1 MNELSE
7 SVRQLPDNLEDLS
20 RFVLIGREKLTAVRA
35 EIKAIEKVG
44 LAKEVHEQKLVEA
57 QEIAEAVLDAEVKI
71 GELTG
76 DMETAKGQRTD
87 IKPMDSGVLKSKA
100 SQLEEIGISEKQ
112 KQRYETLAK
121 HPEQV
126 KQAKE
131 EAREEGKIVTRQDVL
146 NRIKEPPLTSMHS
159 ISYNIQ
165 QEKREAIRRHDAF
178 EEKKNGSGV
187 LSMEEIQQDKEDKQI
202 SIEETVKELK
212 NVISNFNTIIT
223 VLSEDKI
230 TEAFKE
236 MKERDLLTIENS
248 LYGVTRTATKL
259 LRLTTEVKN

>member
-35 EIKAIEKVG
+35 EIRAIEKVQ
-44 LAKEVHEQKLVEA
+44 LAAEVHEQKLHEA
-57 QEIAEAVLDAEVKI
+57 QEIAEAVLDAETKL
-71 GELTG
+71 GELTSK
-76 DMETAKGQRTD
+76 MEKAINQYASPTD
-87 IKPMDSGVLKSKA
+87 GKSKKERL
-100 SQLEEIGISEKQ
+100 QELGINHHE
-112 KQRYETLAK
+112 RFETLAK